1 MEYVLMCTKSQQ
13 VHYVCLTLT
22 RAVKKVTNLSQAS
35 RFMSQTEAK
44 RLRDHASKKL
54 RKYKIR
60 SIAEATTESRT
71 IQEKQQIKRKAIPA
85 SVRAK
90 IYNQSEGHC
99 AICGKFVTCDAYTI
113 DHIIPLS
120 KGGTDEESNLQC
132 TCLVCNR
139 MKQDILPDDLV
150 KKMSKIMVYQL
161 KKKENKKYKKKLK
174 KKLAKI

>member
-1 MEYVLMCTKSQQ
+1 MRKIYGGG
-13 VHYVCLTLT
+13 LTST

-85 SVRAK
+85 S
-90 IYNQSEGHC
+90 
-99 AICGKFVTCDAYTI
+99 
-113 DHIIPLS
+113 IPLS
-120 KGGTDEESNLQC
+120 KGGTDDESNLQC
-132 TCLVCNR
+132 TCLVFNR

-150 KKMSKIMVYQL
+150 RKMSKIMVFQL

>member
-13 VHYVCLTLT
+13 VHYVCLTST

-90 IYNQSEGHC
+90 YTISRKAIVQSVGSSFHVMHIRLITSFHCQRVEQMKNQIYNVLVLY
-99 AICGKFVTCDAYTI
+99 AIA
-113 DHIIPLS
+113 
-120 KGGTDEESNLQC
+120 
-132 TCLVCNR
+132 
-139 MKQDILPDDLV
+139 
-150 KKMSKIMVYQL
+150 
-161 KKKENKKYKKKLK
+161 
-174 KKLAKI
+174 